1 MNATNPALRRLG
13 LSDTDRVVIIHADDI
28 GMCQASLTAYA
39 KLIETGGISSAAV
52 MPPCSWFPA
61 AAAFCRAHPD
71 VDMGVHTTLTCEWDA
86 YRWGPLSTRDPAS
99 GLMDNEGYFHRSTQ
113 AAQLHAE
120 PAAAQRELAAQVEH
134 ARAAGIPLTHID
146 THMGAVMHTALIRGY
161 VELAL
166 RHHLVPMIPRM
177 DKAQL
182 QQRGMSAEDADHTA
196 GLFAELESA
205 GVPLIDHIT
214 GMPLS
219 DPRDQLD
226 YAQRAFDALPPGISV
241 FILHPAEDTPE
252 LRAIAPDW
260 PGRVANFETFMRPE
274 IPRYLKQIGAHVIGY
289 RALQALLPQ
298 SPPAPANMETL

>member
-1 MNATNPALRRLG
+1 MNEPNPVLRRLG
-13 LSDTDRVVIIHADDI
+13 LSDSDRAVIIHADDI
-28 GMCQASLTAYA
+28 GMCHASITAYA
-39 KLIETGGISSAAV
+39 KLIEAGGISSAAL

-71 VDMGVHTTLTCEWDA
+71 VDMGVHTTLTCEWDS

-99 GLMDNEGYFHRSTQ
+99 GLMDDEGCFHRATPE
-113 AAQLHAE
+113 AQQHAT
-120 PAAAQRELAAQVEH
+120 PTAVQRELAAQGER

-146 THMGAVMHTALIRGY
+146 THMGAVMHASLIQGY
-161 VELAL
+161 AQLAL
-166 RHHLVPMIPRM
+166 QHHLVPMIPRL
-177 DKAQL
+177 DEARL
-182 QQRGMSAEDADHTA
+182 RQRGMSVDDARATA
-196 GLFAELESA
+196 RFFQDLQSA

-226 YAQRAFDALPPGISV
+226 YAQRAFDALLPGVTV

-260 PGRVANFETFMRPE
+260 PSRVANFETFMRPE

-289 RALQALLPQ
+289 RALQALL
-298 SPPAPANMETL
+298 